1 VGDWDHERNL
11 LIERGTKL
19 IRFCDL
25 DAGTPGFAPPTQED
39 DMGELLRL
47 ARRLKRNDGAAINN
61 RLLHQL
67 SSARTIDEVRRA
79 LDAAKSNST
88 GRSSTAQP
96 P

>member
-1 VGDWDHERNL
+1 L
-11 LIERGTKL
+11 LMERGTNL

-39 DMGELLRL
+39 DMSELLRL
-47 ARRLKRNDGAAINN
+47 ARRLKRRDGTTLSN

-67 SSARTIDEVRRA
+67 SSAQRIDEVRRA
-79 LDAAKSNST
+79 LDAARSKST